1 MVAPRGFP
9 LHRFPSDLCR
19 VKSPLLLLVGLCL
32 LNVASAQTDSVQRT
46 IPLDSTVIV
55 SPGSVVVTGEA
66 ELLPTVS
73 EDSTTQ
79 ADTLDW
85 RQRHSPRK
93 ATIMSAIAPGA
104 GQIYNRKYWK
114 APIVWAGLG
123 VSFWFVQRNT
133 KEYKRYKRNYLAVID
148 NDPTTVD
155 EFEGR
160 VSSSQLLDA
169 TDTYRRWR
177 DLSYVAVGLC
187 YLLNV
192 VDASV
197 DSYFVRFDVG
207 TDLSMHL
214 APSLQTAAM
223 GAPGFS
229 LALTLR

>member
-1 MVAPRGFP
+1 M
-9 LHRFPSDLCR
+9 
-19 VKSPLLLLVGLCL
+19 
-32 LNVASAQTDSVQRT
+32 LNNASAQTDSLPQN

-55 SPGSVVVTGEA
+55 SPESIVVTGEA
-66 ELLPTVS
+66 ELHPSVKDEGTN
-73 EDSTTQ
+73 E

-93 ATIMSAIAPGA
+93 ATIMSAIIPGA

-123 VSFWFVQRNT
+123 VSLWFVQRNT
-133 KEYKRYKRNYLAVID
+133 AQYRRYKDNYLAVID

-197 DSYFVRFDVG
+197 DGYFVRFDVG
-207 TDLSMHL
+207 EDLSMHI
-214 APSLQTAAM
+214 APSLQTAAL

>member
-1 MVAPRGFP
+1 MNI
-9 LHRFPSDLCR
+9 PSHLCG
-19 VKSPLLLLVGLCL
+19 VKASLLLVVGLCL
-32 LNVASAQTDSVQRT
+32 LNMASAQTDSLQQAV
-46 IPLDSTVIV
+46 PLDSTVIV
-55 SPGSVVVTGEA
+55 SPESIVVTGEA
-66 ELLPTVS
+66 ELHPAVN
-73 EDSTTQ
+73 EDVTNP

-93 ATIMSAIAPGA
+93 ATIMSAIIPGA

-123 VSFWFVQRNT
+123 VSLWFVQRNT

-148 NDPTTVD
+148 NDPNTVD
-155 EFEGR
+155 EFDGK
-160 VSSSQLLDA
+160 VSSPQLLDA

-192 VDASV
+192 VDATV
-197 DSYFVRFDVG
+197 DGYFVRFDVG
-207 TDLSMHL
+207 DDLSMHI
-214 APSLQTAAM
+214 APSLQTAAL
-223 GAPGFS
+223 GAPGLS